1 MRHGGPDFW
10 KVLQSHSMQ
19 TPQLLS
25 QLVQMS
31 AGRCSRGLGNKL
43 EEAFWKSTPEAVPG
57 EEQRLSVVQPGCLDV
72 LLEEWVFS
80 GSGVGLAGLGSASW
94 LSVHSGTG
102 PVSSGLLS
110 HPHPSAVLFFPTS
123 SPQQFLLLTL
133 QLSTLSAFL
142 PLWIKT
148 AHLRGVGG

>member
-1 MRHGGPDFW
+1 MESST
-10 KVLQSHSMQ
+10 VLQHANS
-19 TPQLLS
+19 PAPL
-25 QLVQMS
+25 S
-31 AGRCSRGLGNKL
+31 AGPGVIRKMLKGLGKQVGRDIL
-43 EEAFWKSTPEAVPG
+43 EVHTRVSPGGRAAALCCPARLPRCAPGRMGVFWFWGRTGWA
-57 EEQRLSVVQPGCLDV
+57 R
-72 LLEEWVFS
+72 
-80 GSGVGLAGLGSASW
+80 SASW

-102 PVSSGLLS
+102 PISSGLLS